1 MSYLY
6 PPPQF
11 ALRCVITSSTRTERT
26 DIPVNS
32 PVFYSIT
39 VNNPVGYNYLINPN
53 PSFQGQDQVQVG
65 LDDVKIG
72 DWIGTQDGQGVAF
85 LIVEKIDLN
94 TYTIADIDGW
104 CLRVRG
110 GPTYTQGDVCIFRV
124 NEDSIPMFGNLSLGG
139 GDSFFSIVSGAYDPL
154 QWVADMV
161 GRFASRNNKTQYVSI
176 YQSVAKTITGASIT
190 GARTLYDVADTSG
203 LSVGNTVIIEGIE
216 LGSATGYNG
225 TGSIHAIDPN
235 VSVTVNI
242 TSSGTP
248 DQFAIATLR
257 IGSVPRGRDFVV
269 GESLYID
276 SSGIFRKSAGSLQ
289 ISDTVGIVTSKGIP
303 SDDWVSFRPSG
314 KYFDTTV
321 FPNDFF
327 PTPAIIQQVG
337 GNNVT
342 LTAGMKLY
350 INPNSGRQYTTV
362 APTSNPY
369 ATWIMISAT
378 RAIYIAGSGGG
389 GGGSTTTVVTGTVQV
404 FDGGDPYWASAP
416 PEVIYP
422 VLDCGGI

>member
-1 MSYLY
+1 MSTNISQ
-6 PPPQF
+6 PQF
-11 ALRCVITSSTRTERT
+11 ALSCNISSAGPPLSDGT
-26 DIPVNS
+26 
-32 PVFYSIT
+32 YS
-39 VNNPVGYNYLINPN
+39 NGHAFLMEMSDVGFFQYYINFDKSINFAN
-53 PSFQGQDQVQVG
+53 PSTYGAG
-65 LDDVKIG
+65 DVKVG
-72 DWIGTQDGQGVAF
+72 DWVGTSAGKGACYQI
-85 LIVEKIDLN
+85 LSIVDPPTTGSAASYIV
-94 TYTIADIDGW
+94 ADIDGY
-104 CLRVRG
+104 CAATFGSSSVTAG
-110 GPTYTQGDVCIFRV
+110 AGCIFRL
-124 NEDSIPMFGNLSLGG
+124 NEDGIPGLSTSSTV
-139 GDSFFSIVSGAYDPL
+139 DFFNGLSNPL
-154 QWVADMV
+154 LWISEMVA
-161 GRFASRNNKTQYVSI
+161 RFALRNNKTQYVSI

-303 SDDWVSFRPSG
+303 SDDWFSFRPSG

-342 LTAGMKLY
+342 LTEGMKLY

-404 FDGGDPYWASAP
+404 FDGGDPTWASAP

>member
-248 DQFAIATLR
+248 ESFGSRQGLYKFR
-257 IGSVPRGRDFVV
+257 IQWESSQAKVFLLTIGFHSDPPASILIQLFFQTTSFLLQQSFNKLEEITSLLPRV
-269 GESLYID
+269 
-276 SSGIFRKSAGSLQ
+276 
-289 ISDTVGIVTSKGIP
+289 
-303 SDDWVSFRPSG
+303 
-314 KYFDTTV
+314 
-321 FPNDFF
+321 
-327 PTPAIIQQVG
+327 
-337 GNNVT
+337 
-342 LTAGMKLY
+342 
-350 INPNSGRQYTTV
+350 
-362 APTSNPY
+362 
-369 ATWIMISAT
+369 
-378 RAIYIAGSGGG
+378 
-389 GGGSTTTVVTGTVQV
+389 
-404 FDGGDPYWASAP
+404 
-416 PEVIYP
+416 
-422 VLDCGGI
+422 